1 MKKILNN
8 DFILSIIGKTS
19 NILFSF
25 ITLIL
30 LNRYLG
36 ATLKGEYTYI
46 LNYTTIISAIF
57 QLGISTVYSKFKREN
72 LEYCFE
78 TFISLSIIQFIIY
91 AAITLIIVMITK
103 LNRTVFWINLISI
116 ISIITT
122 QFRYI
127 NLVENYRYNTL
138 AVILM
143 SILNCI
149 TMLIIYYLSKPN
161 LMYAFIVYIIKDL
174 FIVLMFFPK
183 IKLNKLFKIEYI
195 KTYKKIIIE
204 GFLPMLANLLII
216 LNYKI
221 DIIMLKTLNINYY
234 QIGLYSVGL
243 SIAEYAWIIPDI
255 FKDVIQKRTSKD
267 NSIKSINFSL
277 RISSSM
283 IIIIFIGILIFGK
296 FALKLLFGQEYEEA
310 FGVMA
315 ILFIGVYSMIYYKVI
330 GVLFI
335 ADNKSKQYFYIL
347 LLGAITN
354 IIANL
359 LLIPKYNIVGAAI
372 ASVVSYSIIGIAF
385 LKKYMQFY
393 NVKLRDILII
403 NLDDMHNIYNYIT
416 K

>member
-183 IKLNKLFKIEYI
+183 IKLNKLFKREYI